1 MRYNERGWRSARGD
15 SGVPAVRPTGG
26 MRGGLAIAARTAP
39 SVPAPV
45 AAAPARPGAPNGA
58 SPSASSW
65 STIQALAGETLTKWP
80 WQGVNWNLSYVAF
93 LVYCAVVISYVVPV
107 AQPAMIVALI
117 ALPFSGVPIRFPL
130 PFLLFTAYVA
140 IAFLSTIST
149 PYPDVA
155 SVEIQKLFKT
165 WAIAFVAIQVLTDRS
180 RIRFFFFW
188 ILGLNGLWPVRGA
201 MFNHFVHHADVQG
214 RIAWNNAYANPN
226 DLAALLLLPLG
237 LAASVLFVERT
248 KLVRFSAVL
257 GCTLIPLV
265 TFLTQSRGAI
275 LSLALFVVAIVIRQK
290 NRLRLIVMLAG
301 ASVVIGF
308 FAPKSVW
315 SRLGS
320 LVAATQSGDL
330 KAADDQGSARQR
342 YELWKVAKRIAI
354 ENPITGVGFGAYE
367 RAHLEYARRPEFDK
381 TARGMRAAH
390 NTYLTVAAETGLIGF
405 GLWSLMVLSVLMLA
419 ARARKLLKGTR
430 PTRERELFY
439 VTMAF
444 YAYLLAGV
452 FGSFQEIVNT
462 YLHVMIIWAL
472 ADIAIREYTASQE
485 PSRPRLA

>member
-15 SGVPAVRPTGG
+15 SGAPAVRPSSG
-26 MRGGLAIAARTAP
+26 MRGGLALAARAA
-39 SVPAPV
+39 SVAQAPV
-45 AAAPARPGAPNGA
+45 AAPPRAPGASATAPAV
-58 SPSASSW
+58 SSW
-65 STIQALAGETLTKWP
+65 SGIQALAGETLTKWP

-93 LVYCAVVISYVVPV
+93 LVYCAVIITYVAPV
-107 AQPAMIVALI
+107 AQAAMIVALI
-117 ALPFSGVPIRFPL
+117 ALPFSGVPIRFPI
-130 PFLLFTAYVA
+130 PFLLFTAYVVV
-140 IAFLSTIST
+140 AFLSTVST

-155 SVEIQKLFKT
+155 SLEIQKLFKT
-165 WAIAFVAIQVLTDRS
+165 WAIVFVAIQVLSDRS
-180 RIRFFFFW
+180 RLRFFFFW

-201 MFNHFVHHADVQG
+201 VFNHFVHHADVQG

-237 LAASVLFVERT
+237 LAASVLFIERT
-248 KLVRFSAVL
+248 KLIRFSAVL

-265 TFLTQSRGAI
+265 IFLTQSRGAI
-275 LSLALFVVAIVIRQK
+275 LSLALFVIAIVIRQK

-301 ASVVIGF
+301 AGVVVGF

-320 LVAATQSGDL
+320 LVTATQSGDL

-342 YELWKVAKRIAI
+342 YELWRVARRIAI
-354 ENPITGVGFGAYE
+354 ENPITGVGYGTYE

-381 TARGMRAAH
+381 TARGPRAAH
-390 NTYLTVAAETGLIGF
+390 NMYLTVAAETGFL
-405 GLWSLMVLSVLMLA
+405 GLVVWSLMVISVLALA

-452 FGSFQEIVNT
+452 FGSYEAIVNT
-462 YLHVMIIWAL
+462 YLHMMIIWAL
-472 ADIAIREYTASQE
+472 ADLAIREYAASHE
-485 PSRPRLA
+485 PARPRLA